1 MVGKERIR
9 EVLRKKDLEG
19 ILIFSAENIR
29 YLTGFTG
36 TEGFLL
42 AVGDEN
48 ILMVDG
54 RYIIQAQEEAKECRI
69 LLLEKGI
76 EGVAAYISSLG
87 LKQVGFEAEGVSVAL
102 FDKLRHRMRE
112 VELVP
117 VGEELERLRGVKT
130 KEEIFWIKG
139 AIKIAEGAWEKIL
152 EMVKPGTREDELAL
166 EFEYMMK
173 KRGSEGIAFDLIVAS
188 GPRSALPHARPSSR
202 KLEVGDLVLFDFGS
216 RYRGYSSDETCT
228 LILGSATQQQK
239 RIYQIVKEAH
249 DKALE
254 RVKPGV
260 RLAEIDAAARRHIS
274 EAGHGKHFGHGTG
287 HGVGMAVHEW
297 PVVGKDSQDIAE
309 EGMVFT
315 IEPGIYIPGWGG
327 IRIED
332 MVLVTSGGCEIL
344 TDIPKDLIIIGG

>member
-173 KRGSEGIAFDLIVAS
+173 K
-188 GPRSALPHARPSSR
+188 
-202 KLEVGDLVLFDFGS
+202 
-216 RYRGYSSDETCT
+216 
-228 LILGSATQQQK
+228 
-239 RIYQIVKEAH
+239 
-249 DKALE
+249 
-254 RVKPGV
+254 
-260 RLAEIDAAARRHIS
+260 
-274 EAGHGKHFGHGTG
+274 
-287 HGVGMAVHEW
+287 
-297 PVVGKDSQDIAE
+297 
-309 EGMVFT
+309 
-315 IEPGIYIPGWGG
+315 
-327 IRIED
+327 
-332 MVLVTSGGCEIL
+332 
-344 TDIPKDLIIIGG
+344 